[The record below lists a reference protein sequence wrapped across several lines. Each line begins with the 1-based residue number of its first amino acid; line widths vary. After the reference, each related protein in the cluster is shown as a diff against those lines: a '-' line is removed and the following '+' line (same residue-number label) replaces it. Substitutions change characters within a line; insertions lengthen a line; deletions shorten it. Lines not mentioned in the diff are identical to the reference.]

1 MANVIISSVCGLCAG
16 CKRSIDTATLVASK
30 NKTALFKEI
39 VHNKNVN
46 SMLQNLGIRTIQN
59 LSDAKIDECV
69 ILRAHGEPP
78 ETYKFLNEHM
88 IKFSDC
94 TCPNVTKIHDLVHE
108 FSSNGYEII
117 LIGKYGK
124 TNGKVH
130 PEVLGTIGWCAKQP
144 ILIEDEEDALYFKPK
159 TGEKYYLVCQTTFNE
174 SKADKFIDII
184 SKACSLLECE
194 IVLNKSI
201 CFAQKSINTASV
213 ELAKKSNIMIV
224 VGGKNSSN
232 TKELFNVL
240 NEITNTI
247 FVEDITEYKK
257 ELLENNYSIN
267 SSTKIGI
274 TAGASTMKEEL
285 QELKQLI
292 ISEFE

>member
-232 TKELFNVL
+232 SIELFNNVKQHCNAVFIENIHDWKDAL
-240 NEITNTI
+240 
-247 FVEDITEYKK
+247 KK
-257 ELLENNYSIN
+257 QNIQFNKDTHFGL
-267 SSTKIGI
+267 
-274 TAGASTMKEEL
+274 TAGASTLKDEL
-285 QELKQLI
+285 VELKNLI
-292 ISEFE
+292 ENEI